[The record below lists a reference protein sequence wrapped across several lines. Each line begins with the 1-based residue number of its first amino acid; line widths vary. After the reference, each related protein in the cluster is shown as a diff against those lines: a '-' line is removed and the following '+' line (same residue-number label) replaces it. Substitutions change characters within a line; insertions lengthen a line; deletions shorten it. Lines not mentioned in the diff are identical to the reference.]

1 MFVDVAS
8 KAMQRKALRESLA
21 PCSAALKKHVAER
34 KILKRKHPLGAL
46 DLCRLVKAA
55 RLSYSDQNAMA
66 VVTVGGSP
74 SAP

>member
-8 KAMQRKALRESLA
+8 KAMQCKALRESLA

-46 DLCRLVKAA
+46 DLHRLAKAA
-55 RLSYSDQNAMA
+55 GLSCSDQNAVA